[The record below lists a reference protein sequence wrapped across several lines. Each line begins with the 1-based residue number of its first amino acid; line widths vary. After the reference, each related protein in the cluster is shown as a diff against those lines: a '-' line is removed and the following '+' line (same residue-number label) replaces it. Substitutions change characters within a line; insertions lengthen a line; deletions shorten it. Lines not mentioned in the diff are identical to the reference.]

1 MANMELM
8 QRLFDL
14 FLFFLCVLAI
24 LSVGAMLV
32 HRLIPF
38 GISRIEMLTLS
49 LGVGTVIVACG
60 VLLFGLS
67 GLLHRTVFYLWLGF
81 CYACGFVELFWL
93 RKQNHFAA
101 PFVES
106 WSDLTL
112 VEKVWVWVLVV
123 LNFLA
128 MLLCF
133 VPPTLQTEWDSL
145 SYHLAVPKLYWME
158 GRIHYIPFT
167 HHAQFPMTAQM
178 LYLLGLGLTN
188 LKSAAVAKLFH
199 WLFFVVCQLTLLCW
213 GTAVKQRSF
222 RLGLIAAVF
231 FASLPIAFFEATTA
245 YVDLAL
251 TAYGLLCLFS
261 IARFHSQP
269 DGRWLVLAGI
279 FAGAAAGTKYTGLLL
294 IGLLTLLGIWAIK
307 RVGER
312 RWGHLALGI
321 SLALLISSPWYV
333 KNWLWTGNP
342 VFPFAYGIFGGR
354 NWTKEMAQTYTTSN
368 REFGGSR
375 DILTFLAMPFN
386 LTLNEIRFGRCAR
399 KWLGSCKQQGECGMQ
414 WKCGKFDN
422 QDLPTLGIGVLPLA
436 LAPVA
441 VFAIAFEGLP
451 FAVSAPILAMLG
463 WYAWWFME
471 AQYLRY
477 LLPALGCLA
486 VLIGWG
492 TSRWLKEG
500 VLTAVVTRVTISVGL
515 AYTMVVALW
524 QSATLTP
531 LPVAVGLVS
540 NEDFLRMA
548 EPTYRVAEFVNRAL
562 PRKAVIATYGFPLGY
577 YFERRYLWADSGHNR
592 LIRYEELRGAEDLI
606 AEWQRLGVTHVVI
619 DWKFVPKESDIGRW
633 ILEGVRRGMIEQLW
647 QEGTKEV
654 FAVARGQRK

>member
-1 MANMELM
+1 MVDMELV
-8 QRLFDL
+8 QRLLDF
-14 FLFFLCVLAI
+14 FLFFLCALAT
-24 LSVGAMLV
+24 LSVGATLV
-32 HRLIPF
+32 RRLLPF
-38 GISRIEMLTLS
+38 GTSKIETLTLA
-49 LGVGTVIVACG
+49 LGAGTVVVAYG
-60 VLLFGLS
+60 VFLFGLL
-67 GLLHRTVFYLWLGF
+67 GWLHRTVFYLWLGF

-93 RKQNHFAA
+93 RKRNQYAE
-101 PFVES
+101 PFTDS

-112 VEKVWVWVLVV
+112 IEKVWVWALVF
-123 LNFLA
+123 LNLLA
-128 MLLCF
+128 MVLCF
-133 VPPTLQTEWDSL
+133 VPPTLQNEWDSL

-199 WLFFVVCQLTLLCW
+199 WLFFVLCQLTLLCW

-269 DGRWLVLAGI
+269 DGRWLVFAGM

-294 IGLLTLLGIWAIK
+294 IGLLVFLGVWAIR
-307 RVGER
+307 RVGEP
-312 RWGHLALGI
+312 RWGHLALGTFI
-321 SLALLISSPWYV
+321 ALLVASPWYV
-333 KNWLWTGNP
+333 KNWVWTGNP
-342 VFPFAYGIFGGR
+342 VFPFAYGVFGGR
-354 NWTKEMAQTYTTSN
+354 NWTKEMAQTYTISN

-386 LTLNEIRFGRCAR
+386 LALNEIRFGQCAR

-436 LAPVA
+436 LAPA
-441 VFAIAFEGLP
+441 AIFAIALESLP
-451 FAVSAPILAMLG
+451 FAISAPILAMLG
-463 WYAWWFME
+463 WFAWWFME

-492 TSRWLKEG
+492 ASRWLRMG
-500 VLTAVVTRVTISVGL
+500 VLTATITRVTISVGL
-515 AYTMVVALW
+515 VYALVVALW

-531 LPVAVGLVS
+531 LLVAVGLVT
-540 NEDFLRMA
+540 NEDFLRTV
-548 EPTYRVAEFVNRAL
+548 EPTYRVAEFANRAL

-577 YFERRYLWADSGHNR
+577 YFERKYFWADEGHNL
-592 LIRYEELRGAEDLI
+592 LIRYKDLRGVEDLL
-606 AEWQRLGVTHVVI
+606 AEWRRLGVTHVVI
-619 DWKFVPKESDIGRW
+619 DWRFAPKESDIGRW
-633 ILEGVRRGMIEQLW
+633 ISEGVRRGMIEQLW

-654 FAVARGQRK
+654 FVVARGNQK

>member
-1 MANMELM
+1 
-8 QRLFDL
+8 
-14 FLFFLCVLAI
+14 
-24 LSVGAMLV
+24 MLV

-101 PFVES
+101 PFAES

-112 VEKVWVWVLVV
+112 IEKVWVWVLVV

-145 SYHLAVPKLYWME
+145 SYHLAVPKLYWMD

-231 FASLPIAFFEATTA
+231 FASMPIAFFEATTA

-294 IGLLTLLGIWAIK
+294 IGLLALLGIWAIK

-321 SLALLISSPWYV
+321 FLALLISSPWYV

-386 LTLNEIRFGRCAR
+386 LTLNEIRFGQCAR

-451 FAVSAPILAMLG
+451 FAVSTPILAMLG

-619 DWKFVPKESDIGRW
+619 DWKFVPKESDIGHW